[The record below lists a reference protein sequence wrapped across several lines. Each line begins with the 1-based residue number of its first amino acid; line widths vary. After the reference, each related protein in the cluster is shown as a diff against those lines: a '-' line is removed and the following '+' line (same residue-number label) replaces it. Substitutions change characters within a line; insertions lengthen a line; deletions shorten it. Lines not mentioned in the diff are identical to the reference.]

1 MKIKKIFISFIMIFL
16 LVFAFF
22 IKTDFNIK
30 AEIINPL
37 SPSDVGEWIVVA
49 DENRIYYK
57 PDATISQI
65 EYLASNQYTFTAVE
79 TPGEITGFS
88 EGAYNVIWNCYDVDE
103 IVKWKLVVEVNGVIA
118 ITETDWSDAA
128 YELMIEPSNYLGGVK
143 FDISND
149 GFANSFVVNYASASA
164 MVYLELID
172 QGEPDVFVNPLLTI
186 TNDIGEWVVSEDKNR
201 IYFKPDA
208 TLCQISYPVAG
219 EYKFEALEVV
229 GTIDISSL
237 SNIFAYNV
245 EEIFKWELIIKKNNV
260 VVYTFSDWSDA
271 AEDLTITPSSANNEV
286 SFEFYNDNDPYT
298 VSTEH
303 GDEILVYLEAV
314 DTLSPVINGQ
324 TNYITNVDNPI
335 NEATIKSGLSA
346 VDNVDGNIPSSA
358 FVLVSDGYTENKNTI
373 GEYDIVYKV
382 FDSSGNEATVTVHV
396 HVVDITKPTISGT
409 NAYTVVYNQTLNLDG
424 VKNGL
429 IVNDNYDTGLIPTLV
444 SDGYTSNKTVKG
456 VYEVKYK
463 ATDTSNNVSDVFVVE
478 VTVIDN
484 IKPVISGNNT
494 YTTPYNVQLT
504 IDALKSVLSATDGY
518 DGNITSQIALKTD
531 NYTANKNVK
540 GSYQVIFTVADS
552 SNNSMDYTV
561 TVTVTDDVPPVIY
574 TTDVFINID
583 GALNYTLEQIIEH
596 LINIGQLEAG
606 INLENYI
613 IAENNYDPDTPGE
626 YEVVLNRQEYASS
639 ALPETLSINITVL
652 EPETVEEPSENP
664 TDDDPISDITPEPN
678 YLDEIKDFFI
688 KNFGTIVIGIVLLI
702 VGLLV
707 IKFVNPSNRRRR

>member
-22 IKTDFNIK
+22 TKTNLIK
-30 AEIINPL
+30 AENGLDDVNNRWFTL
-37 SPSDVGEWIVVA
+37 SDK
-49 DENRIYYK
+49 R
-57 PDATISQI
+57 
-65 EYLASNQYTFTAVE
+65 
-79 TPGEITGFS
+79 EI
-88 EGAYNVIWNCYDVDE
+88 
-103 IVKWKLVVEVNGVIA
+103 NGVYYLDY
-118 ITETDWSDAA
+118 TLSD
-128 YELMIEPSNYLGGVK
+128 GVT
-143 FDISND
+143 FED
-149 GFANSFVVNYASASA
+149 FAVAFKANNYALDF
-164 MVYLELID
+164 VYYSKLGEEDNTLHSMID
-172 QGEPDVFVNPLLTI
+172 
-186 TNDIGEWVVSEDKNR
+186 VSD
-201 IYFKPDA
+201 
-208 TLCQISYPVAG
+208 
-219 EYKFEALEVV
+219 
-229 GTIDISSL
+229 
-237 SNIFAYNV
+237 
-245 EEIFKWELIIKKNNV
+245 
-260 VVYTFSDWSDA
+260 
-271 AEDLTITPSSANNEV
+271 
-286 SFEFYNDNDPYT
+286 DNDVIFIQFELTKQFIIDYLDPGHSSSDDYEEFEIEIYAELPIDVEKSDEYSDGVLRLWNNDFGLLDDDVQFSFYLPY
-298 VSTEH
+298 
-303 GDEILVYLEAV
+303 IN

-382 FDSSGNEATVTVHV
+382 SDSSGNEATVTVHV

-552 SNNSMDYTV
+552 SNNSIDYTINITVVDNIKPTISGTNAYTTGSTVKLLEANIRAALTAVDDYDGTLTIQLISDNYSSNYKNVGDHTIKYRATDSSNNSMDYTV

-626 YEVVLNRQEYASS
+626 YEVVLTRQEYASS

-688 KNFGTIVIGIVLLI
+688 KNFGTIVIGIVLLAI
-702 VGLLV
+702 GLLV